1 MSEATF
7 IDWIDATR
15 AQGDPAK
22 YSKTDLEMFVM
33 RVLDRFPFKAGK
45 SQREKRRS
53 FEETWEAS
61 KGNTEAVAYGFD
73 AALKAGIYSMA
84 YVKACIKNWALT
96 SNYTQAKPATAPPTM
111 EQVAKVADF
120 KFSMPKIKPDLQPT
134 PRKRAKKVEGPT
146 EEVEWK

>member
-7 IDWIDATR
+7 EHWIDATR

-33 RVLDRFPFKAGK
+33 RVLGRFPFKAGK

-53 FEETWEAS
+53 FEETWETS

-96 SNYTQAKPATAPPTM
+96 SNYTQAKPLTAPPTV
-111 EQVAKVADF
+111 EQVAKVVGH
-120 KFSMPKIKPDLQPT
+120 KFNMPIVKPDPK
-134 PRKRAKKVEGPT
+134 PRKRTSRPVGPT
-146 EEVEWK
+146 EKVEWK